1 VGQGPFP
8 RLRPSGTHHDPDHN
22 DEFLL
27 RVEEEC
33 QRHFPRVVLA
43 REKMAIEL

>member
-1 VGQGPFP
+1 LGWSPTPAPAAV
-8 RLRPSGTHHDPDHN
+8 THHDPDH
-22 DEFLL
+22 DDAFLL

-33 QRHFPRVVLA
+33 QKRFPRVVLA